1 MHIRSMSLENYRC
14 YKKQEIEFFPYK
26 SDGILSVVEGE
37 DRSGKTTI
45 FNAIGWCLFGEETS
59 VILEEPPQD
68 LGIPSVNSIMES
80 EKGSTKVEVVIEAGA
95 ENGISEIRA
104 IRTANFNGSRFSNN
118 DLAIHIIHT
127 SGETEHLRGEE
138 AKKFIEGLVSRD
150 LLEFYMFNGEY
161 LKRSNNFKGKNIESA
176 IKGQFKF
183 GALTT
188 MERRLVDIYKEYGHK
203 RTSST
208 DENALQDRI
217 DSLTE
222 SIEEN
227 TELIGTHEGYKNN
240 YMSSK
245 KSAEDKLTSIKS
257 RRDQLIGRRNALQEI
272 ENDKKTLSLKK
283 HGRDEASKEFWEAVI
298 KNAYIPIANAKIMD
312 AYKAIKL
319 EMGTAGL
326 PPNIKDEFV
335 KDILNRHQCIC
346 GTTFE
351 DGSKED
357 GNIRQILKVSEL
369 ESRKAVLTEISPT
382 LNSFIEYKRP
392 LDLIKSKRITL
403 VKAFKEENE
412 IDASIRRAQDSITN
426 LTKEESR
433 LLDDFVMA
441 QGDIE
446 KFGELAVDEDKEIGK
461 LQLSIESSRKDIEEL
476 NRKIQQAKQR
486 NATAKKYDGYK
497 EMADNIKSIITELKG
512 KIIQSFVELLEA
524 KTNSMLSSISGL
536 SNMSVKLNGESGAL
550 HVAFADSS
558 VPWGDSYISEGQNQI
573 ISIIFIAAFSHVLD
587 ELSGST
593 SSVPFVVM
601 DHPFSD
607 LGQPRKE
614 QLLEEFGNLFKET
627 RVIMMIPPGDFNI
640 DKAKNII
647 SKIYKVSICDEDKI
661 CRAEVEQ

>member
-1 MHIRSMSLENYRC
+1 MYIRSISLENYRC
-14 YKKQEIEFFPYK
+14 YEKQEIEFFPHK

-59 VILEEPPQD
+59 VILAEPPQD
-68 LGIPSVNSIMES
+68 LGIPSVHSIKES

-95 ENGISEIRA
+95 ENGVSEIRA
-104 IRTANFNGSRFSNN
+104 IRTANFNGSRFSNS

-127 SGETEHLRGEE
+127 SGETEHLRGGD
-138 AKKFIEGLVSRD
+138 ANKFIEGLVSRD

-183 GALTT
+183 GALST
-188 MERRLVDIYKEYGHK
+188 MERQLNDISLEYGRK
-203 RTSST
+203 RVSSI
-208 DENALQDRI
+208 DESALQDQI
-217 DSLTE
+217 DEISK
-222 SIEEN
+222 SIETKEGQIKQHEEDEN
-227 TELIGTHEGYKNN
+227 RYISEKR
-240 YMSSK
+240 
-245 KSAEDKLTSIKS
+245 SAQDKLISIKS
-257 RRDQLIGRRNALQEI
+257 KRDTLIGRRDALAEIETKKAGLQEKQRI
-272 ENDKKTLSLKK
+272 RAD
-283 HGRDEASKEFWEAVI
+283 ASKEFWEAVI
-298 KNAYIPIANAKIMD
+298 KNAYIPIADAKLID
-312 AYKAIKL
+312 AHKTIKN
-319 EMGTAGL
+319 EIGTARL

-357 GNIRQILKVSEL
+357 GNIRQILKISEL
-369 ESRKAVLTEISPT
+369 ESRKVILTEISPT
-382 LNSFIEYKRP
+382 LNSFIEHKRAME
-392 LDLIKSKRITL
+392 LIKSRHKNL
-403 VKAFKEENE
+403 ENAFREETELDN
-412 IDASIRRAQDSITN
+412 SIQQDENSITN
-426 LTKEESR
+426 LTEEDSQ
-433 LLDDFVMA
+433 LLDDYDNA
-441 QGDIE
+441 QKE
-446 KFGELAVDEDKEIGK
+446 FKEFGGLEQDEYKEIQTLRSSIDSLTGQKNQINEK
-461 LQLSIESSRKDIEEL
+461 LGR
-476 NRKIQQAKQR
+476 AAQR
-486 NATAKKYDGYK
+486 NATTKKYNEHK
-497 EMADNIKSIITELKG
+497 EMAENIKSIIIELKE
-512 KIIQSFVELLEA
+512 KIIQTFVDLLEE

-536 SNMSVKLNGESGAL
+536 SNMSVKLNEEGGAL
-550 HVAFADSS
+550 HVAFTDSS

-573 ISIIFIAAFSHVLD
+573 ISIIFIAAFTHVLD

-614 QLLEEFGNLFKET
+614 QLLEEFRNLFKET

-640 DKAKNII
+640 DKTKNII

-661 CRAEVEQ
+661 CKAEVEQ